1 MSGVSSEPEGVMDVN
16 GTGGQSSGGVGRRDL
31 VKVGAV
37 AAGAVA
43 GAAFLGGLPIFSRI
57 VQAQS
62 EAEAA
67 SEGRLDGS
75 GDYPL
80 ADPANQLYTACL
92 QCNTGCGI
100 KVKVLDGVATKI
112 DGNPFTPLTMYP
124 HIPYETPVKD
134 LGTVEGAICP
144 KGQAGM
150 QSVYDPYRL
159 VSVLK
164 RKPGTKRGENQWET
178 IEFAK
183 AVEEVV
189 EGGDLFGEGPVPGL
203 RESYALSDVD
213 LAHEMEHAIEEIHAE
228 SDPDAKLA
236 LVEDFKVTFAEHL
249 DKLIDPNHPDLG
261 PRNNEFVFAWGRLK
275 NGRKDF
281 IKRFLKAYG
290 TNNAHG
296 HTTVCQ
302 GSLYFTGKSMSE
314 QYVDGKWGGGKKF
327 YWQGDVGNSEFTIF
341 VGASPF
347 EGNYGPPFRTPR
359 INDANLGGGKY
370 VVVDPRFSKTAAHAW
385 KWLPAKPGSE
395 GALAMAITAWAIDHD
410 RVNKGYLALA
420 NEAAANAVNE
430 PTWTPSSW
438 LVKIDE
444 DGTPGDFLRA
454 SEIGLAP
461 IEQRPKSSDPESTYD
476 FDYFVALVDGVPTPV
491 DAYEQD
497 PGKAVKGDILVDDL
511 ELTPAVPD
519 EAAAVPAASAA
530 PGADA
535 SEVTAAAA
543 STESSTPIRVKS
555 ALQVIS
561 DSAHEQTLE
570 GWAEI
575 CGLDPKDI
583 EDVARE
589 FTGHGRR
596 AVADIHRGV
605 SQHTNGFYNVLSWYT
620 LNALLGNF
628 DRAGGL
634 LKSSTFKSDGSKAG
648 QPFKIS
654 AVDGKMAPFGTSI
667 IRHGEKYE
675 KNTLFLRDG
684 YPAKRVWYPLAS
696 DLYQEIVPSMGD
708 EYPYGA
714 KALMLYMGSPVYALP
729 AGHTNIP
736 VLADPKKLP
745 LFIAIDPFIGETSM
759 YADYI
764 FPDTMYLERWEWQ
777 GSHPSVPQKIEQ
789 VRNPVVDPLVPDVAV
804 YGNETPMSLEA
815 LLMAVAER
823 MDLPGFGPGGF
834 ADLGDFTHPDDL
846 YLKMVANLA
855 SGEKE
860 GDEDSV
866 PDADEEEMRVFSE
879 GRGHLRKTVYDE
891 DRWKAITGEWWPKVV
906 YVLNRGGRF
915 EPFSK
920 GYTEGVFPEDSPYAF
935 GIDDTQVGHPF
946 GNMLTIY
953 QEKTHATKSSMTGE
967 KLAGHAKYIPAP
979 MSVLGEPID
988 DEADGYDLRRITY
1001 REIMQTKS
1009 RTASNYWLLALR
1021 PENFILMNVADAEAR
1036 GFKNGDDARI
1046 TSPSNTE
1053 GVWDLANGRKVPMVG
1068 MIRTTEGIRPGVIAF
1083 SLGFGHWSYGGVDFE
1098 VDGETYAGD
1107 DRRIRGIHANAAIR
1121 VDPYLGNTS
1130 LVDSV
1135 GGSAVFYDTQVKLV
1149 PA

>member
-1 MSGVSSEPEGVMDVN
+1 MTSVSSKPEDANGVSASN
-16 GTGGQSSGGVGRRDL
+16 GEQRTPGGVSRRDV
-31 VKVGAV
+31 VKFGAV
-37 AAGAVA
+37 AAAGAA
-43 GAAFLGGLPIFSRI
+43 GAAFLGGLPIFSSLVR
-57 VQAQS
+57 AQS
-62 EAEAA
+62 EGVAG

-75 GDYPL
+75 GAYPL
-80 ADPANQLYTACL
+80 ADPVNQLYTACL

-100 KVKVLDGVATKI
+100 KVKILDGVAAKI
-112 DGNPFTPLTMYP
+112 DGNPFTPLTMFP

-144 KGQAGM
+144 KGQAGI

-164 RKPGTKRGENQWET
+164 RKRGTKRGENQWES
-178 IEFAK
+178 IEFSR

-189 EGGDLFGEGPVPGL
+189 EGGDLFGEGTVPGL

-213 LAHEMEHAIEEIHAE
+213 LAHEMEDAIGEIHAE
-228 SDPDAKLA
+228 DDLAAKQA
-236 LVEDFKVTFAEHL
+236 LVDEFKVTFAEDL
-249 DKLIDPNHPDLG
+249 DVLIDPDHPDLG
-261 PRNNEFVFAWGRLK
+261 PRNNQLVFAWGRLK

-314 QYVDGKWGGGKKF
+314 QYVDGKWGGGSKF
-327 YWQGDVGNSEFTIF
+327 YWQGDVGNAEFTIF

-347 EGNYGPPFRTPR
+347 EGNYGPPMRVPK
-359 INDANLGGGKY
+359 INSATVDGGGKF
-370 VVVDPRFSKTAAHAW
+370 VVVDPRFSKTAARAW
-385 KWLPAKPGSE
+385 KWLPAKPGTE
-395 GALAMAITAWAIDHD
+395 GALAMSIMGWAFDHD
-410 RVNKGYLALA
+410 RYNKGYLSLA
-420 NEAAANAVNE
+420 NEAAAVAVNE
-430 PTWTPSSW
+430 PTWTPSTW
-438 LVKIDE
+438 LVKIDD

-461 IEQRPKSSDPESTYD
+461 VEQRPKSSDPESLYD

-491 DAYEQD
+491 DGYEQD
-497 PGKAVKGDILVDDL
+497 PLKAIRADVLVDTEL
-511 ELTPAVPD
+511 E
-519 EAAAVPAASAA
+519 
-530 PGADA
+530 G
-535 SEVTAAAA
+535 
-543 STESSTPIRVKS
+543 IRVKS

-570 GWAEI
+570 GWADI
-575 CGLDPKDI
+575 CGLDAEDI
-583 EDVARE
+583 AEVAEE
-589 FTGHGRR
+589 FTGHGRQ

-628 DRAGGL
+628 DHAGGL
-634 LKSSTFKSDGSKAG
+634 LKSSTYKSDGSKPG
-648 QPFKIS
+648 QPFQIS
-654 AVDGKMAPFGTSI
+654 SVDDKMAPFGTSI

-675 KNTLFLRDG
+675 KNTLFMRDG
-684 YPAKRVWYPLAS
+684 YPAKRNWYPLAS
-696 DLYQEIVPSMGD
+696 DLYQEIVPSIGD
-708 EYPYGA
+708 AYPYGA

-736 VLADPKKLP
+736 VLADPEKLP
-745 LFIAIDPFIGETSM
+745 LFIAIDAFIGETSM

-764 FPDTMYLERWEWQ
+764 FPDQMYLERWEFQ

-789 VRNPVVDPLVPDVAV
+789 VRNPVIDPLVPDVEV
-804 YGNETPMSLEA
+804 FGNKTAMSLES
-815 LLMAVAER
+815 LLMAIAER
-823 MDLPGFGPGGF
+823 MELPGFGVGGF
-834 ADLGDFTHPDDL
+834 GSLGDFTHPDDL

-866 PDADEEEMRVFSE
+866 PDADEEEMRIFTES
-879 GRGHLRKTVYDE
+879 RKHLRPSVYDE
-891 DRWKAITGEWWPKVV
+891 ERWKAITGEWWPKAV

-920 GYTEGVFPEDSPYAF
+920 GYTEGVFPEDTPYAF
-935 GIDDTQVGHPF
+935 GVDDTQVGHPF

-953 QEKTHATKSSMTGE
+953 QEKTHGTKSPMTGE

-979 MSVLGEPID
+979 LSVLGEPIN
-988 DEADGYDLRRITY
+988 DEADGFDLRLITY

-1021 PENFILMNVADAEAR
+1021 PENFILMNETDATAK
-1036 GFKNGDDARI
+1036 GFKMDDLAKI
-1046 TSPSNTE
+1046 TSATNPKGE
-1053 GVWDLANGRKVPMVG
+1053 WDLANGRTVPMVG
-1068 MIRTTEGIRPGVIAF
+1068 KIRTTQGIRPGVVAF
-1083 SLGFGHWSYGGVDFE
+1083 SLGFGHWSYGGVDFT
-1098 VDGETYAGD
+1098 VDGETIKGD
-1107 DRRIRGIHANAAIR
+1107 EQRIRGVHANAAFR
-1121 VDPYLGNTS
+1121 TDPYVTNTTLVDP
-1130 LVDSV
+1130 V
-1135 GGSAVFYDTQVKLV
+1135 GGSAVFYDTQVRLV